1 MTLNWGIG
9 GSRGLNENRAI
20 AAIARVVAILV
31 GPLLLFGC
39 LLTPGKF
46 VSTMTVNADRTFAFT
61 YKGEVIAMDPGSM
74 MKGLG
79 DQPSAGDA
87 TPPETGTSTDGEDQ
101 SALRPIA
108 ATTVKDTAAKDGMV
122 KDGAGEDTETKNR
135 AIAASLAKEYGY
147 RSVVYQGKG
156 KFLIDYAITGTLTHN
171 FAYPFNADAEAL
183 FPFVVVELRQGGVVR
198 VKAPGYASNANS
210 NGAGSMGAMSGS
222 SQAAKSLDGVFTL
235 DTNAEIVS
243 QNNEEGAKTVGGRKT
258 IVWKATP
265 LTKDAPSAVLK
276 LAK

>member
-1 MTLNWGIG
+1 MTVDSGLHSSGLRSF
-9 GSRGLNENRAI
+9 GSIRGLARI
-20 AAIARVVAILV
+20 AAILMA
-31 GPLLLFGC
+31 PLLLFGC

-79 DQPSAGDA
+79 DKPSADDA
-87 TPPETGTSTDGEDQ
+87 TAIEKGTSTDGDDQ
-101 SALRPIA
+101 PALRPIA
-108 ATTVKDTAAKDGMV
+108 ATTVKDGTSKRPGE
-122 KDGAGEDTETKNR
+122 EDTETKNR

-171 FAYPFNADAEAL
+171 FTYPFNADAEAI
-183 FPFVVVELRQGGVVR
+183 FPFVVIELRQGGVVR
-198 VKAPGYASNANS
+198 VKAPGFASNANS
-210 NGAGSMGAMSGS
+210 SGAGGMGAMSGS
-222 SQAAKSLDGVFTL
+222 DQAAKSLDGVFTL

-243 QNNEEGAKTVGGRKT
+243 QNNEDGAKMVGGRKT
-258 IVWKATP
+258 IVWRATP